1 MSAQKSKGVPWGL
14 RGWGKGW
21 EQLSGSPG
29 TAGLVGG
36 PLANCS
42 RLLPPSASQAGPE
55 PAVKQTPMEV
65 AARLGRGVGGR
76 AGVGKLRFSQ
86 PTSAGNFGGMHLS
99 SHGISLSCCG
109 GSETRFPEPP
119 SYFNFIKCGKS
130 TVSSS
135 WREAEMGL

>member
-55 PAVKQTPMEV
+55 PAVKQTPREV

-76 AGVGKLRFSQ
+76 AGVGDKDVVMKTEVFTAHFSWELWGNASKLSRYLFELLWRF
-86 PTSAGNFGGMHLS
+86 
-99 SHGISLSCCG
+99 
-109 GSETRFPEPP
+109 
-119 SYFNFIKCGKS
+119 
-130 TVSSS
+130 
-135 WREAEMGL
+135 